1 MTERPSS
8 AARLWGEIK
17 RRKVVRVV
25 VAYLLVGWG
34 LIQIADATLD
44 PLHLPEW
51 AGTLV
56 VWLVGL
62 GFPIAVILAWV
73 LDVTPEGIKVTEAA
87 GEGPAADDAA
97 GAASAEAKKAP
108 SSTADA
114 SIAVLP
120 FVNISGNPDDEY
132 FSDGLSE
139 ELINLLV
146 RLQSLRVCSRT
157 SSFALKGKE
166 IDMSTIAGQL
176 GVRHVLEGSV
186 RRSGERVRITA
197 QLIDAIDDRHLW
209 SKTFDRELQD
219 IFAVQDEIAAS
230 LFSELKLTLSADE
243 QQAIQ
248 STTDNV
254 EALDCYLRGRE
265 LYHRA
270 GHLEKA
276 GEKFEEAIR
285 IDPNYAL
292 AWAGLTYVFVDT
304 YWYKDQE
311 PSWIERAD
319 EASRKAVEL
328 APHLAESH
336 AARGLAL
343 RVAEQF
349 DDADAEF
356 DRAIAIN
363 PRLFEPIHFQAQMA
377 RSLGQYQRSAEL
389 FKRAAEV
396 RPEDY
401 QALALASNM
410 SEAMGDMLRAREYA
424 QESVERVAR
433 ALDLNPQ
440 DSRALILGA
449 GAFYT
454 IGNAEKALEWIAK
467 AQAVSPNSNGV
478 MYNAA
483 CLYAKLGETERA
495 LEFAEKAVAM
505 GSRNKRYYETDTD
518 FASIREHPRFKALMD
533 SL

>member
-1 MTERPSS
+1 MTDEPSGAS
-8 AARLWGEIK
+8 KLWQELK

-25 VAYLLVGWG
+25 IAYVLVGWL
-34 LIQIADATLD
+34 LIQIADATLE

-62 GFPIAVILAWV
+62 GFPIAMILAWV
-73 LDVTPEGIKVTEAA
+73 LDVTPAGIKVTEAA
-87 GEGPAADDAA
+87 EESE
-97 GAASAEAKKAP
+97 AS
-108 SSTADA
+108 SGHADA

-120 FVNISGNPDDEY
+120 FVNISGSADDEY

-139 ELINLLV
+139 ELLNLLS

-157 SSFALKGKE
+157 SSFALKGKD
-166 IDMSTIAGQL
+166 IDMPTIARQL

-209 SKTFDRELQD
+209 SKTFDRELED

-230 LFSELKLTLSADE
+230 LFAELKVTLSADE

-248 STTDNV
+248 STTDSV
-254 EALDCYLRGRE
+254 AALDCYLHGRE
-265 LYHRA
+265 LYHRP
-270 GHLEKA
+270 GHLLMA
-276 GEKFEEAIR
+276 GEKFKEAIR
-285 IDPNYAL
+285 IDPDYAL

-311 PSWIERAD
+311 PTFLERAD
-319 EASRKAVEL
+319 EASRKAVQL

-349 DDADAEF
+349 DEADAEF

-377 RSLGQYQRSAEL
+377 RSLGQYERAAEL
-389 FKRAAEV
+389 FERAAEV

-401 QALALASNM
+401 QALALAANM
-410 SEAMGDMLRAREYA
+410 HEALGDTTRARELSR
-424 QESVERVAR
+424 ETIERATR
-433 ALDLNPQ
+433 ALELNPQ
-440 DSRALILGA
+440 DSRAMTLLA
-449 GAFYT
+449 GAYYT
-454 IGNAEKALEWIAK
+454 ADNREAALEWIAK
-467 AQAVSPNSNGV
+467 ARAASPENSGV
-478 MYNAA
+478 MYNSA
-483 CLYAKLGETERA
+483 CLYAKLGDTERA
-495 LEFAEKAVAM
+495 LDLVEKAAAL
-505 GSRNKRYYETDTD
+505 GSRNKRYYETDSD
-518 FASIREHPRFKALMD
+518 FDSIRDHPRFKALID